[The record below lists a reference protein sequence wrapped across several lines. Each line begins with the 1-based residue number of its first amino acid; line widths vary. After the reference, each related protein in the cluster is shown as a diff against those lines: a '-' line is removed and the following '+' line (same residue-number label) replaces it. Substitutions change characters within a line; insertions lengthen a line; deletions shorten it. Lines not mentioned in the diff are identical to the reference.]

1 MFEPCFDYILIDEN
15 QDFPEV
21 FYDVCKKIVR
31 HKIYTAGDVFQ
42 NIFDPTGNNVKGVD
56 ISLNRCYR
64 TDPRTLMFAHCL
76 GLGLKEKIRY
86 NWFERK
92 EWENFGY
99 KVEKGK
105 NKNTINLCRQPISRF
120 EGQDP
125 EKSVE
130 IIGGTDTKN
139 ICNILNSIKKHYPT
153 VRPGDVAIIMIDD
166 DREIYSY
173 MDSLALRIRKNV
185 GWGVI
190 RGHEDKHTD
199 PDKLYLT
206 NTNNVKGLEFPFV
219 ICITSKILNN
229 IPYRNK
235 IYTML
240 TRSFLITYLVV
251 KDLND
256 VDWLAKLYHEISSDG
271 AISNIQVP
279 TEQEKQKIKHA
290 VLTQIEDNKESWH
303 DFMEKIFQDLNIT
316 DQTKKNKAITMVN
329 TLSVDRFDAETIK
342 EFLSTV
348 KDKFL

>member
-1 MFEPCFDYILIDEN
+1 
-15 QDFPEV
+15 
-21 FYDVCKKIVR
+21 
-31 HKIYTAGDVFQ
+31 
-42 NIFDPTGNNVKGVD
+42 
-56 ISLNRCYR
+56 
-64 TDPRTLMFAHCL
+64 
-76 GLGLKEKIRY
+76 
-86 NWFERK
+86 
-92 EWENFGY
+92 
-99 KVEKGK
+99 
-105 NKNTINLCRQPISRF
+105 
-120 EGQDP
+120 
-125 EKSVE
+125 
-130 IIGGTDTKN
+130 
-139 ICNILNSIKKHYPT
+139 
-153 VRPGDVAIIMIDD
+153 MIDD

-271 AISNIQVP
+271 ALSNIQVP